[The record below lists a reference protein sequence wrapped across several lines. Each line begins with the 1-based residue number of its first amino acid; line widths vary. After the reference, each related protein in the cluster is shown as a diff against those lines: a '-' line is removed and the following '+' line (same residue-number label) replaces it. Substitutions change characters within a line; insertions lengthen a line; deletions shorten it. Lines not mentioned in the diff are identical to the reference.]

1 MSPGQYFLG
10 SELRMSLTEIPFSAT
25 SVREIELVGCAG
37 TNLILNE
44 GSESD
49 MGEGAYRRLDWWD
62 QRRRSEQ
69 LE

>member
-1 MSPGQYFLG
+1 MSLGQYFLG
-10 SELRMSLTEIPFSAT
+10 SELRMSLTEIAFSVT
-25 SVREIELVGCAG
+25 SREIELVGCAG

-44 GSESD
+44 GSD